1 MTFHVAPPTE
11 GNCRQREPRGGG
23 SRPRAGAFSFNV
35 DASFSVWRERTA
47 SPMRAT
53 PIAISIALIIGGLYL
68 IGFELMWATSI
79 DTKFVLFVIVGVAS
93 TTLGGVLLL
102 VEKFL

>member
-1 MTFHVAPPTE
+1 MAPPPE
-11 GNCRQREPRGGG
+11 GNCRQREPRGGD
-23 SRPRAGAFSFNV
+23 SRSGAGAFSFNV
-35 DASFSVWRERTA
+35 DASFRSGERTA

-53 PIAISIALIIGGLYL
+53 LIAISIALIIGGLYL

>member
-1 MTFHVAPPTE
+1 MAPPRE
-11 GNCRQREPRGGG
+11 GNCRQREPPGGG
-23 SRPRAGAFSFNV
+23 SRPQAGARFG
-35 DASFSVWRERTA
+35 ERTA
-47 SPMRAT
+47 NLMRAT
-53 PIAISIALIIGGLYL
+53 LIAISIALIIGGLYL